1 MGFYDYKGYW
11 RNDGEGF
18 YDARGN
24 WVNPGDGF
32 YDSKGYFRSP
42 GDGFYD
48 SKGYFRSP
56 GDGFYDSKGYFR
68 SVNSNSTDVTETND
82 VGVGIGGFV
91 ILFIAG
97 ILWMLL
103 SSLVE
108 WIAEHLYVVLIAFT
122 IINLILTFVT
132 TVYKNHKGLR
142 FILSYFGN
150 YICTFS
156 LVYIILVYAV
166 PSVIMDNESLGSVLG
181 FLIIVLLGVG
191 IVAVVQFLN
200 YYHGKAVLEFIIGIS
215 FFSIVIV
222 VLRNNSV
229 CTMESFI
236 NIYNVELSELCKI
249 LFGVAM

>member
-18 YDARGN
+18 YDAKGN
-24 WVNPGDGF
+24 WVNPSCGF

-68 SVNSNSTDVTETND
+68 SVNNNSADVTETND

-91 ILFIAG
+91 ILIIAG

-108 WIAEHLYVVLIAFT
+108 WIASHLYVVLIGFT
-122 IINLILTFVT
+122 IINLILTLVT
-132 TVYKNHKGLR
+132 TVCKNHKGLR
-142 FILSYFGN
+142 FILSYLGN
-150 YICTFS
+150 YICIFS
-156 LVYIILVYAV
+156 LIYIILVYAV
-166 PSVIMDNESLGSVLG
+166 PSVIIDHESLGSIFG
-181 FLIIVLLGVG
+181 FLIIVVLGVG
-191 IVAVVQFLN
+191 SVAVVQFFN
-200 YYHGKAVLEFIIGIS
+200 FYHGKAVLEFIIGIA
-215 FFSIVIV
+215 FFGVVIIV
-222 VLRNNSV
+222 LKNNSV

-236 NIYNVELSELCKI
+236 NIYNVELPKLCKF
-249 LFGVAM
+249 LFSVAM